1 MTLINFDNHRCKK
14 IISRLDSYMSDELPV
29 GVKHEV
35 LTHVESC
42 AECAADLSE
51 REQVKRLLRS
61 AARKIDAPG
70 ELRERIQKSIRGDRR
85 ASFPRW
91 TLAAAA
97 AFVLLVGAWGAIR
110 YMSGNAASERAMD
123 VLRIG
128 LRDHVECAIKHNFA
142 SRRLSI
148 EEMGSRLGA
157 GYAGLVPVIR
167 ERLPE
172 GYELAAAH
180 ACQVGGRD
188 YAHLL
193 LERGRAAVSLVITR
207 KGAEGFPE
215 ADLAATLRATGVPV
229 HAAGIDGYQVAGFE
243 TRDFLGFVVS
253 GLSREE
259 NLRVASII
267 TPGMRDFLVGLEA

>member
-1 MTLINFDNHRCKK
+1 MN
-14 IISRLDSYMSDELPV
+14 DELPV
-29 GVKHEV
+29 EVKHEV
-35 LTHVESC
+35 VAHVESC

-61 AARKIDAPG
+61 AARKIDAPD
-70 ELRERIQKSIRGDRR
+70 ELRERIRRSIRSDRSV
-85 ASFPRW
+85 SFPRW

-97 AFVLLVGAWGAIR
+97 AVVLLLGAWGAIR
-110 YMSGNAASERAMD
+110 YMSGNAASERAMS

-148 EEMGSRLGA
+148 EEMGARLGA
-157 GYAGLVPVIR
+157 GYAGLVPIIR

-172 GYELAAAH
+172 GYALTAAH
-180 ACQVGGRD
+180 ACRVGGRD

-193 LERGRAAVSLVITR
+193 LERGGAAVSLVITR
-207 KGAEGFPE
+207 RGADGFPE
-215 ADLAATLRATGVPV
+215 ADLATTLRATGVPL
-229 HAAGIDGYQVAGFE
+229 HAAGIDDHQVAGFE
-243 TRDFLGFVVS
+243 TRDFLGFIVS

-259 NLRVASII
+259 NLRVASLL
-267 TPGMRDFLVGLEA
+267 TPGMRDFLAGLES